1 MYSSAYF
8 KFRFIGNLL
17 AIFLRIFLKKNQ
29 LQGEMVALYR

>member
-17 AIFLRIFLKKNQ
+17 VTF
-29 LQGEMVALYR
+29 